1 MSAIPSWPYQ
11 RQKVIPALADYG
23 LVDQLVAMMKAVLVF
38 VTGFLQRHSGMWKM
52 KIRENRHKSTPGA
65 ERVCL
70 AGKQVIVTGY
80 SAGSLGVG

>member
-1 MSAIPSWPYQ
+1 
-11 RQKVIPALADYG
+11 
-23 LVDQLVAMMKAVLVF
+23 
-38 VTGFLQRHSGMWKM
+38 MWKM